1 MLLDALDENENALTD
16 YAAFSTMLER
26 ATHNFYRV
34 IITARTNFFENETKE
49 QISNNKSNAS
59 MLDKLSSSRKYY
71 ISPFTDEDI
80 KKFLRKIKK
89 FLTNNFIYGKM

>member
-1 MLLDALDENENALTD
+1 
-16 YAAFSTMLER
+16 MLER

-80 KKFLRKIKK
+80 KSF
-89 FLTNNFIYGKM
+89 